1 MRRRDRL
8 KQAVRNDEMS
18 DHKLEDAE
26 FDAEATFEVDDYMY
40 FYSDMLTE
48 ASTERQLTFL
58 VQALDLHAPLRILDL
73 ACGFGRHANRLAAM
87 GHQVVGIDL
96 MEGFLQLAR
105 QDAQGRGVSVDYRQG
120 DMRQI
125 DFDQEFDRV
134 LLLFTA
140 FGYFS
145 DEENALV
152 LRKVARALRPGG
164 LFVMDIHNRDVF
176 LKGFLPEKV
185 TEKEGNLMIDRI
197 TFDSLMGRLYNRR
210 IVIRNGVRKDKP
222 YSVRMYNP
230 SEIRLLLEAAGLQV
244 HQFCSD
250 WEGNPTE
257 RSVPLST
264 ESRRM
269 IIIARK

>member
-1 MRRRDRL
+1 
-8 KQAVRNDEMS
+8 MS
-18 DHKLEDAE
+18 DHKLEDAA
-26 FDAEATFEVDDYMY
+26 FDAEATFEVEDYMY
-40 FYSDMLTE
+40 FYSDMLKE
-48 ASTERQLTFL
+48 ASTERQLAFL
-58 VQALDLHAPLRILDL
+58 VDALDLHAPPELPVPLRILDL

-87 GHQVVGIDL
+87 GHQVVGVDL

-105 QDAQGRGVSVDYRQG
+105 QDAQARGVTVDYRQG

-125 DFDQEFDRV
+125 DFEQEFDRV
-134 LLLFTA
+134 LLMFTA

-152 LRKVARALRPGG
+152 LSKVARALKPGG
-164 LFVMDIHNRDVF
+164 LFVMDIHNRDMF
-176 LKGFLPEKV
+176 LKDFLPEHV

-197 TFDSLMGRLYNRR
+197 TFDSLTGRLHNRR

-230 SEIRLLLEAAGLQV
+230 SEIKALLETSGLQIQ
-244 HQFCSD
+244 QFCSD
-250 WEGNPTE
+250 WEGNPI
-257 RSVPLST
+257 ST